1 VVDSAALDAFAEK
14 VTGSNGVLAATA
26 RFVLNELGVAAPA
39 PEESEDE
46 NAAVVAAVEAEL
58 GSDWPKRVAPR
69 FDANKAI
76 LFDDRWASAREDLA
90 RAYYGNDPAAL
101 NGSFIGLGET
111 IAAEAQWFANESE
124 SEELKAAFQK
134 AGSEALE
141 QVASNKNASR
151 YANDIAIVTGV
162 PNSIAAQ
169 VVEGL
174 LAGGATVVATSHSFK
189 PSIKAWAKQAYR
201 EHATGN
207 AKLWLVPANL
217 SSYRDVD
224 ALVDWV
230 GHEQKKT
237 SGATT
242 TILKPA
248 WEPTLFFPFA
258 APPVHGTLADSGDLF
273 ESQARLMLWGVERAI
288 AGFSNIG
295 ADTNVQHKLHVVLP
309 GSPNRGVFGGDGAY
323 GEVKSA
329 FDAIVNRA
337 RAEKVW
343 SSRVTFAHPKIGWVR
358 GTGLMGGNDPLVA
371 VVERHGIHT
380 YSTAQIA
387 AKLLDLCTAESREQA
402 LKAPL
407 DVDLTGGL
415 GSEPIDIKAL
425 RAEAMADVE
434 KEAAAASSQETDGS
448 VAGQS
453 TGLSDSSRGRQIK
466 ALPTTDRHQ
475 AGFGRPQR
483 LDQRHRQAGRRN
495 RHRFRR

>member
-1 VVDSAALDAFAEK
+1 MLFRSGAAEATLDKLAQIVNKAAPNYKPFGAVLSEALRDRLRSLFGAAGVKQQYIRDRVTNVWQLGEGWVASVLATLLLDTREGASSRGGDLAKLPTAAVQNKPEADKLIDAAVEVVAQLKGVPLALPSAGGAAGGAVVDSAALDAFAEK

-58 GSDWPKRVAPR
+58 GSDWPKQVAPR

-90 RAYYGNDPAAL
+90 RAYYDNDPAAL
-101 NGSFIGLGET
+101 NGSFIGLGKT

-162 PNSIAAQ
+162 SPNSIAAQ

-230 GHEQKKT
+230 GQDRK
-237 SGATT
+237 S
-242 TILKPA
+242 
-248 WEPTLFFPFA
+248 
-258 APPVHGTLADSGDLF
+258 
-273 ESQARLMLWGVERAI
+273 
-288 AGFSNIG
+288 
-295 ADTNVQHKLHVVLP
+295 VV
-309 GSPNRGVFGGDGAY
+309 
-323 GEVKSA
+323 
-329 FDAIVNRA
+329 
-337 RAEKVW
+337 
-343 SSRVTFAHPKIGWVR
+343 
-358 GTGLMGGNDPLVA
+358 
-371 VVERHGIHT
+371 
-380 YSTAQIA
+380 
-387 AKLLDLCTAESREQA
+387 
-402 LKAPL
+402 
-407 DVDLTGGL
+407 
-415 GSEPIDIKAL
+415 
-425 RAEAMADVE
+425 
-434 KEAAAASSQETDGS
+434 
-448 VAGQS
+448 
-453 TGLSDSSRGRQIK
+453 
-466 ALPTTDRHQ
+466 
-475 AGFGRPQR
+475 
-483 LDQRHRQAGRRN
+483 
-495 RHRFRR
+495 